1 MSLQVTSLASG
12 SSGNCTVVRSP
23 QGTLLVDCGLA
34 LKHVRAGLE
43 ELGIAED
50 QIAGIVVTHE
60 HADHVGT
67 LGIVAS
73 GLKVPVY
80 LNAGT
85 AAMCKKRL
93 VGREIEL
100 NVFQNGNAFEVGGIL
115 VEPFSIPHD
124 GVDTVAF
131 CFSSGQRRVG
141 VATDFGHVTQLV
153 RQKLLQC
160 HSLVLESNYDRKK
173 LLDSPRDWKL
183 KQRILGQH
191 GHLDNV
197 DTMKLVAELIQHGHI
212 EEICF
217 AHLSEECNDPGLV
230 LDLAQQILAT
240 LKPSSEIKLQ
250 IAPRQSLSRTM
261 LL

>member
-1 MSLQVTSLASG
+1 LSLQVTSLASG

-34 LKHVRAGLE
+34 LKHVRAGLA
-43 ELGIAED
+43 ELEIAED
-50 QIAGIVVTHE
+50 LIAGIVVTHE

-67 LGIVAS
+67 LGIVA
-73 GLKVPVY
+73 GALKVPVY

-85 AAMCKKRL
+85 LAMSKKRL
-93 VGREIEL
+93 AGREIEAHI
-100 NVFQNGNAFEVGGIL
+100 FQNGNNFEVGGIL

-131 CFSSGQRRVG
+131 CFSSGRGRVG

-153 RQKLLQC
+153 RQKLLAC
-160 HSLVLESNYDRKK
+160 DSLLIEANYDRKK

-197 DTMKLVAELIQHGHI
+197 DTMKLVAELLQNGKIQ
-212 EEICF
+212 EICF
-217 AHLSEECNDPGLV
+217 AHLSDECNDPGLV
-230 LDLAQQILAT
+230 LDLAQQTLAT
-240 LKPSSEIKLQ
+240 FKPPSEIKLQ

-261 LL
+261 SI